1 MERITFTLSGQEYIL
16 QYNVCANDFL
26 DGKDQGGVPGRT
38 LLRLMGT
45 MTRFCVLK
53 ITLWTFLFFLA

>member
-1 MERITFTLSGQEYIL
+1 MKRITFTLSGQEYIL
-16 QYNVCANDFL
+16 QYVCANAFL

-53 ITLWTFLFFLA
+53 ITA